1 MGLFNFIKRSAGKI
15 FRGVRDTGKK
25 VLGSAVKGLRGVA
38 RGIAKVIDPI
48 NEAGKKIAQK
58 LNVNIPLVGNPLER
72 LKQIP
77 VFGKAFRILAAT
89 SNGVDAIEEFG
100 KGNDKK
106 ALEEM
111 KDVAKNVA
119 PKNARRIMK
128 LVDRLT

>member
-1 MGLFNFIKRSAGKI
+1 MGLFNFVKRSAGNI

-38 RGIAKVIDPI
+38 RGITKVIDPI

-89 SNGVDAIEEFG
+89 SNGIDAIEEFG

-106 ALEEM
+106 ALEGM
-111 KDVAKNVA
+111 KSVAKNA
-119 PKNARRIMK
+119 GPKNARRIMK